1 MRFVGVVPARFA
13 STRLPGKP
21 LLQIAGKPLIQW
33 VYEAASQ
40 ASCLEQILVATDDER
55 ILRTV
60 LEFGGRAVM
69 TRSDH
74 QSGTDR
80 VAEVATCVDADV
92 FVNVQGDEPL
102 MPASTIEAVCRP
114 FFSNPELQI
123 STARIRIADQEE
135 AEKPQVVKVVTD
147 AAGRALYFSR
157 SLIPFARRE
166 PATWYK
172 HIGIYAY
179 RRRFLLSLP
188 ELKPSPLETTECLEQ
203 LRFLEN
209 GHTIQVVEVTEDSL
223 GIDTPEDLERV
234 RPLLQNRLAASSSV
248 KNQQSFKRG
257 EEE

>member
-21 LLQIAGKPLIQW
+21 LLEIAGKPLIQW

-40 ASCLEQILVATDDER
+40 ATCLEQILVATDDER
-55 ILRTV
+55 ICRTV
-60 LEFGGRAVM
+60 LDFGGQALM

-80 VAEVATCVDADV
+80 VAEVAACIDADV

-114 FFSNPELQI
+114 FASNPDVEV
-123 STARIRIADQEE
+123 STARIRISDPEE
-135 AEKPQVVKVVTD
+135 ARKPQVVKVVTD

-179 RRRFLLSLP
+179 RRPFLLGLRDM
-188 ELKPSPLETTECLEQ
+188 KPSPLETTECLEQ

-209 GHTIQVVEVTEDSL
+209 GHVIEVVEVTEDSL

-234 RPLLQNRLAASSSV
+234 RPLLQNRLAV
-248 KNQQSFKRG
+248 TLHQNQQSSKRG

>member
-40 ASCLEQILVATDDER
+40 ATCLERVVVATDDER
-55 ILRTV
+55 ICRTV
-60 LEFGGRAVM
+60 LDFGGQAIM

-80 VAEVATCVDADV
+80 VAEIAECIDADV

-102 MPASTIEAVCRP
+102 MAASTVEAVCRP
-114 FFSNPELQI
+114 FTMNPDLQI
-123 STARIRIADQEE
+123 STARIRIADPEE
-135 AEKPQVVKVVTD
+135 ARKPQVVKVVTD

-157 SLIPFARRE
+157 SLIPFPRRE
-166 PATWYK
+166 PAIWYK
-172 HIGIYAY
+172 HVGIYAY
-179 RRRFLLSLP
+179 RRQFLLALRD
-188 ELKPSPLETTECLEQ
+188 LRPSPLETTECLEQ

-209 GHTIQVVEVTEDSL
+209 GHVIEVVEVTEDSL

-234 RPLLQNRLAASSSV
+234 TPLLQNRLTASGHSNLQSS
-248 KNQQSFKRG
+248 KTG
-257 EEE
+257 EE